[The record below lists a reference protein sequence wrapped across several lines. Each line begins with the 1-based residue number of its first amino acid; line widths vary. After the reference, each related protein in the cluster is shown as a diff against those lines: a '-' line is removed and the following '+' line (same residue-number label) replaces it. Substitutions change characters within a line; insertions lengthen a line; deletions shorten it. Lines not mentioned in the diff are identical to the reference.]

1 MRVRIRKASD
11 AKITKFD
18 FAVLRKKNRNGE
30 NGVNIVNAQRNVGV
44 VQKHVNGNVGKQERT
59 IQSVLDTLIK
69 TTLKM

>member
-1 MRVRIRKASD
+1 MRVRIREASD

>member
-11 AKITKFD
+11 AKITKFG
-18 FAVLRKKNRNGE
+18 FVVLRKKNRNGE

-59 IQSVLDTLIK
+59 IQSVLVTLIK

>member
-44 VQKHVNGNVGKQERT
+44 VLKHVNGNV
-59 IQSVLDTLIK
+59 
-69 TTLKM
+69 

>member
-1 MRVRIRKASD
+1 MRVKIRKASD